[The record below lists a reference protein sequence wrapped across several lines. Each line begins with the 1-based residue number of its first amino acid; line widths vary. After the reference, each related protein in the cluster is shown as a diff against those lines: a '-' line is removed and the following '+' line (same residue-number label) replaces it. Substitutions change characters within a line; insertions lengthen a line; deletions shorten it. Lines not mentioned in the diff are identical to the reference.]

1 MPDFTSARTIHV
13 LRGTEFAPVLMPLED
28 VAVLD
33 PPSFATRACSKA
45 RSLGAGFF
53 IIPAVWIGGQPTRF
67 RAYDVGTATC
77 GLDTTSKDAAEM
89 WCIHR
94 EQADV

>member
-13 LRGTEFAPVLMPLED
+13 LCGTEFEPVLMPLED

-33 PPSFATRACSKA
+33 PPTFATQACAKA
-45 RSLGAGFF
+45 KSHGAQYFVV
-53 IIPAVWIGGQPTRF
+53 PSVWIGGQPTRF
-67 RAYDVGTATC
+67 RAYDVDTGSC

-94 EQADV
+94 EQADG